1 MTRLWLSN
9 ATDSVQTE
17 GCLPNAVNSVQ
28 MGGGAFQMLQIA
40 CKWKVWEVE
49 WGGTIP
55 LGGVALQGPGSY
67 INVLYI
73 YIVYIYIHMY
83 VYIHRYRNRSNIY
96 VIYAMSLRQVA
107 IAMGFEGRPVPGH
120 LAVVVPW
127 MPPFWPPGGRK
138 VWTHGE
144 QKQKRTFMKR
154 KSWENDRTVRK

>member
-1 MTRLWLSN
+1 
-9 ATDSVQTE
+9 
-17 GCLPNAVNSVQ
+17 
-28 MGGGAFQMLQIA
+28 MGGGPYH
-40 CKWKVWEVE
+40 
-49 WGGTIP
+49 WGGGT
-55 LGGVALQGPGSY
+55 PGTGLVY
-67 INVLYI
+67 KCIIYI
-73 YIVYIYIHMY
+73 YIYIYIHMY